1 MHAEGM
7 ALDPRDLP
15 TDVHLFLEEYHLASL
30 TTLRPDGSPHVV
42 PVGFTFDR
50 AELLVRIITFSGSR
64 KAANVA
70 ASPGSRAVVCQLDG
84 PRWLSLEGTA
94 EVTDDPDR
102 VAESVGRYS
111 ARYRP
116 VEEQEGRVTIEIRID
131 RVIGRA

>member
-1 MHAEGM
+1 MLEDM

-15 TDVHLFLEEYHLASL
+15 ADVHLFLEEYHIASL

-42 PVGFTFDR
+42 PVGFTFDGD
-50 AELLVRIITFSGSR
+50 EQLVRIITFAGSR
-64 KAANVA
+64 KVANVA
-70 ASPGSRAVVCQLDG
+70 ATPGGRAVVCQVDG

-94 EVTDDPDR
+94 VVSDDPER
-102 VAESVGRYS
+102 VAESVARYS

-116 VEEQEGRVTIEIRID
+116 VEEKEGRVTIEISID